1 MDSDLSGYAQT
12 FTQILGRY
20 SMTFTLL
27 LGMVLGA
34 ALLFLRDE
42 LAGRAHRRIPETW
55 PLTVRPV
62 VSGSEKRVWIW
73 LTGAMYDHQILLK
86 LPIARMTAPN
96 SQAEA
101 EHWYKKLNGI
111 YCTFAI
117 CNQRGKIVGC
127 VDVGGGDGQSIRN
140 QAVKKALLTQC
151 GISYWVIDP
160 DNRPS
165 LAQFRSAMVGDAPIE
180 ASAFSELEQL
190 FSVDTEKSSGGES
203 RSVRS
208 HEALYSTQ

>member
-1 MDSDLSGYAQT
+1 
-12 FTQILGRY
+12 
-20 SMTFTLL
+20 MTFTLL
-27 LGMVLGA
+27 LGMALGA

-42 LAGRAHRRIPETW
+42 LVGRAHRRVPKTW

-62 VSGSEKRVWIW
+62 VSSSEKRVWIW

-96 SQAEA
+96 SEAEA

-127 VDVGGGDGQSIRN
+127 VDVGGADGQSVRN
-140 QAVKKALLTQC
+140 QAVKKALLNQC
-151 GISYWVIDP
+151 GIAYWIIDP
-160 DNRPS
+160 ENRPS
-165 LAQFRSAMVGDAPIE
+165 LAQFRAAMVGDAAVE
-180 ASAFSELEQL
+180 AMPFNEHEQL
-190 FSVDTEKSSGGES
+190 FRVDTEKTPSGGS
-203 RSVRS
+203 RSVHHS
-208 HEALYSTQ
+208 AMACAAT

>member
-1 MDSDLSGYAQT
+1 
-12 FTQILGRY
+12 
-20 SMTFTLL
+20 
-27 LGMVLGA
+27 MVLGA

-42 LAGRAHRRIPETW
+42 LAGRAHRRIPKTW

-101 EHWYKKLNGI
+101 QHWYKKLNGI

-127 VDVGGGDGQSIRN
+127 VDVGVSGGQSIRN
-140 QAVKKALLTQC
+140 QAVKKALLSQC

-165 LAQFRSAMVGDAPIE
+165 LAQFRSAMIGESVVESTG
-180 ASAFSELEQL
+180 FNELEQL
-190 FSVDTEKSSGGES
+190 LSVDTDKSTAGSS
-203 RSVRS
+203 RAVRH
-208 HEALYSTQ
+208 HEVLYTPS

>member
-1 MDSDLSGYAQT
+1 
-12 FTQILGRY
+12 
-20 SMTFTLL
+20 MTFTLL

-42 LAGRAHRRIPETW
+42 LAGRAHRRIPKTW

-117 CNQRGKIVGC
+117 CNQRGQIVGC

-208 HEALYSTQ
+208 HEALYTAQ

>member
-1 MDSDLSGYAQT
+1 
-12 FTQILGRY
+12 
-20 SMTFTLL
+20 
-27 LGMVLGA
+27 MVLGA

-42 LAGRAHRRIPETW
+42 LAGRAHRRIPKTW

-117 CNQRGKIVGC
+117 CNQRGQIVGC

-208 HEALYSTQ
+208 HEALYTAQ

>member
-1 MDSDLSGYAQT
+1 
-12 FTQILGRY
+12 
-20 SMTFTLL
+20 MTFTLL

-42 LAGRAHRRIPETW
+42 LAGRAHRRIPKTW

-117 CNQRGKIVGC
+117 CNQRGQIVGC

-203 RSVRS
+203 RSVRN
-208 HEALYSTQ
+208 HEALYTAQ

>member
-1 MDSDLSGYAQT
+1 
-12 FTQILGRY
+12 
-20 SMTFTLL
+20 MTFTLL

-42 LAGRAHRRIPETW
+42 LAGRAHRRIPKTW

-73 LTGAMYDHQILLK
+73 LTGAMYGHQILLK

-117 CNQRGKIVGC
+117 CNQRGQIVGC

-208 HEALYSTQ
+208 HEALYTAQ

>member
-1 MDSDLSGYAQT
+1 
-12 FTQILGRY
+12 
-20 SMTFTLL
+20 MTFTLL
-27 LGMVLGA
+27 LGMALGA

-42 LAGRAHRRIPETW
+42 LAGRAHRRVPKKW

-62 VSGSEKRVWIW
+62 VSSSEKRVWIW

-127 VDVGGGDGQSIRN
+127 VDVGGSEGQSIRN
-140 QAVKKALLTQC
+140 QAVKKALLSQC
-151 GISYWVIDP
+151 GIAYWVIDP

-165 LAQFRSAMVGDAPIE
+165 LAQFRAAMVGE
-180 ASAFSELEQL
+180 SAVQATAFNDLEQL
-190 FSVDTEKSSGGES
+190 FSVDTEKSSGGAS
-203 RSVRS
+203 SSVRQHDIAYAAS
-208 HEALYSTQ
+208 